1 MAEFAVDR
9 CLFLHQENG
18 IGIFLASIA
27 FGYTQGTPWVSQTRL
42 LALFEFLHQI
52 CAVFET
58 IKKGFMLIGGAKLAT
73 EIPYGIVII
82 QG

>member
-1 MAEFAVDR
+1 MPV
-9 CLFLHQENG
+9 LHLGLGVSQEND

-27 FGYTQGTPWVSQTRL
+27 FGYTQGTPWVSQNRL

-52 CAVFET
+52 CAVFKAIE
-58 IKKGFMLIGGAKLAT
+58 KGFMFIGGTELAT
-73 EIPYGIVII
+73 EVPHGIVII